1 MHQQQHTISSR
12 MATKKEFTQEE
23 LCKAL
28 KYHFSYDKF
37 RPFQLDAIHATLAGR
52 DSLVILPTGNVCSR
66 SVTHVLV
73 AL

>member
-1 MHQQQHTISSR
+1 
-12 MATKKEFTQEE
+12 MATKKEYTQEE

-52 DSLVILPTGNVCSR
+52 DSLLILPTGLSR
-66 SVTHVLV
+66 THVLIGW
-73 AL
+73 AGCCLTWR